1 MLKDHLQADKCYCL
15 VYVFDLCL
23 IAIGKEGNSEILF
36 LYSHSKD
43 QTVPK
48 IRGNMSQNCLKRR
61 AHGCKIPT
69 YLVYGTYHSK

>member
-1 MLKDHLQADKCYCL
+1 MLKDHLQADKCYWL

-23 IAIGKEGNSEILF
+23 IAIGKECNNEILF

-48 IRGNMSQNCLKRR
+48 LPGDMSQNCLKR
-61 AHGCKIPT
+61 
-69 YLVYGTYHSK
+69 